1 MNNVDRYL
9 SSILR
14 KLDVPYKEKQNLKLE
29 FKDHIS
35 SLEDNYIS
43 EGYNSDEASKLAIEA
58 FNNDEFFI
66 KSFNDNSTK
75 LSYIARGLA
84 VIIFVVITL
93 LFKLGFD
100 AARGLSAV
108 NTLTNLIPLN
118 FAFIV
123 IKNIANRGIFHLS
136 VIVEIRLFS
145 LFLFIP
151 IGFLVPIII
160 NRLNSCITNLK
171 VYITIIILWQV
182 MDTHRNID
190 FIIFSILACLLGYSI
205 LKIMIRVNKLLFN
218 KLK

>member
-43 EGYNSDEASKLAIEA
+43 EGYNSNEASKLAIEA

-100 AARGLSAV
+100 AARRLSAV

-118 FAFIV
+118 FASIV
-123 IKNIANRGIFHLS
+123 IENIANRGIFHLS

-171 VYITIIILWQV
+171 VYLTIIILWQV
-182 MDTHRNID
+182 MDIHRNID